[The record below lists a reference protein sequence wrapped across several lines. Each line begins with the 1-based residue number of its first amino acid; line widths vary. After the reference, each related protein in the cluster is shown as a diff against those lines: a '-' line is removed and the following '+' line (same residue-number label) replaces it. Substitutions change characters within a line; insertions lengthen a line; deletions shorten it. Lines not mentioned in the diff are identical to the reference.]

1 MGDVKIGEQALSVHT
16 SGSVAGR
23 RKNSF
28 ASRLL
33 RDLIKNK
40 IIYFMALPVIGYY
53 LIFDYG
59 PMYGASIAFK
69 DFTAIKG
76 ITGSPWVGFQNFSDF
91 FNDVYFG
98 RIVRNTLLLSIY
110 NILFGF
116 PAPIILALLLNEVRK
131 QLFKR
136 FIQSVT
142 YLPHFISVMVLC
154 GLIVDFTSRNGIIN
168 DLLAFLGMERI
179 TMLLKPELFRTI
191 YVGSNIWQE
200 LGWGSIIYLAA
211 LSGIDQDLYEAA
223 KIDGAGRFKQMVHVT
238 LPGIM
243 PTIIILFILKMG
255 SMMNIGFDKI
265 FLLYNPITYET
276 SDVISTYVY
285 RKGILEAN
293 YSFSSAVGLF
303 NSFINFLLL
312 VITNHVS
319 KKVNETSLW

>member
-1 MGDVKIGEQALSVHT
+1 MGDVRTGEQVLY
-16 SGSVAGR
+16 GR
-23 RKNSF
+23 AHVKKKDSYI
-28 ASRLL
+28 SRLL
-33 RDLIKNK
+33 RDLAKNK
-40 IIYFMALPVIGYY
+40 IIYLMALPVIAYY

-69 DFTAIKG
+69 DFSAMKG
-76 ITGSPWVGFQNFSDF
+76 ISGSPWVGFQHFKDF

-98 RIVRNTLLLSIY
+98 RIFRNTLLLSLY
-110 NILFGF
+110 NIIFGF
-116 PAPIILALLLNEVRK
+116 PAPILLALLLNEVRK
-131 QLFKR
+131 QMFKR
-136 FIQSVT
+136 LVQSVT

-168 DLLAFLGMERI
+168 DLFAFLGMERI
-179 TMLLKPELFRTI
+179 TMLLKPEWFRTI

-211 LSGIDQDLYEAA
+211 LAGIDQDLYEAA
-223 KIDGAGRFKQMVHVT
+223 TIDGAGRFKQMLHVT

-255 SMMNIGFDKI
+255 SMMNVGFDKI
-265 FLLYNPITYET
+265 FLLYNPTTYET

-293 YSFSSAVGLF
+293 YSYSAAVGLF
-303 NSFINFLLL
+303 NSIINFALL
-312 VITNHVS
+312 VITNQFS

>member
-1 MGDVKIGEQALSVHT
+1 MGDLKIGEQAI
-16 SGSVAGR
+16 SGHVYVR
-23 RKNSF
+23 RKDSF
-28 ASRLL
+28 ASRLSK
-33 RDLIKNK
+33 DLVKNK
-40 IIYFMALPVIGYY
+40 IIYLMALPVIAYY

-69 DFTAIKG
+69 DFSAMKG

-91 FNDVYFG
+91 FKDVYFT
-98 RIVRNTLLLSIY
+98 RIVRNTLLLSVY
-110 NILFGF
+110 NLIFGF

-136 FIQSVT
+136 FVQSVT

-168 DLLAFLGMERI
+168 DLLAFMGMERV
-179 TMLLKPELFRTI
+179 TMLLKPELFRSI

-211 LSGIDQDLYEAA
+211 LAGIDQDLYEAA
-223 KIDGAGRFKQMVHVT
+223 TIDGAGRFKQMLHVT
-238 LPGIM
+238 IPGIM
-243 PTIIILFILKMG
+243 PTVIILFILKMG
-255 SMMNIGFDKI
+255 SMMNVGFDKI
-265 FLLYNPITYET
+265 FLLYNPLTYET

-293 YSFSSAVGLF
+293 YSFSAAVGLF
-303 NSFINFLLL
+303 NSIINFVLL
-312 VITNHVS
+312 VATNQFS

>member
-1 MGDVKIGEQALSVHT
+1 MGDVKISEQVL
-16 SGSVAGR
+16 SGSVYVR
-23 RKNSF
+23 RKDIF
-28 ASRLL
+28 ISRLL
-33 RDLIKNK
+33 RDLSKNK
-40 IIYFMALPVIGYY
+40 IIYFMALPVIAYY

-69 DFTAIKG
+69 DFSAMKG
-76 ITGSPWVGFQNFSDF
+76 ISGSPWVGFQNFSDF
-91 FNDVYFG
+91 FKDVYFG

-110 NILFGF
+110 NIVFGF

-131 QLFKR
+131 QVFKR
-136 FIQSVT
+136 FVQSVT

-168 DLLAFLGMERI
+168 DLLAFMGMERV

-211 LSGIDQDLYEAA
+211 LAGIDQDMYEAA
-223 KIDGAGRFKQMVHVT
+223 KIDGAGRFKQMLHVT
-238 LPGIM
+238 IPGIM

-255 SMMNIGFDKI
+255 SMMNVGFDKI

-293 YSFSSAVGLF
+293 YSFSAAVGLF
-303 NSFINFLLL
+303 NSIINFMLL
-312 VITNHVS
+312 VATNQFS

>member
-1 MGDVKIGEQALSVHT
+1 MGDVKISEQVL
-16 SGSVAGR
+16 SGSVYVR
-23 RKNSF
+23 RKDIF
-28 ASRLL
+28 ISRLL
-33 RDLIKNK
+33 RDLSKNK
-40 IIYFMALPVIGYY
+40 IIYFMALPVIAYY

-69 DFTAIKG
+69 DFSAMKG
-76 ITGSPWVGFQNFSDF
+76 ISGSPWVGFQNFSDF
-91 FNDVYFG
+91 FKDVYFG

-110 NILFGF
+110 NIVFGF

-131 QLFKR
+131 QVFKR
-136 FIQSVT
+136 FVQSVT
-142 YLPHFISVMVLC
+142 YLPHFISVMVMC

-168 DLLAFLGMERI
+168 DLLAFMGMERV

-211 LSGIDQDLYEAA
+211 LAGIDQDMYEAA
-223 KIDGAGRFKQMVHVT
+223 KIDGAGRFKQMLHVT
-238 LPGIM
+238 IPGIM

-255 SMMNIGFDKI
+255 SMMNVGFDKI

-293 YSFSSAVGLF
+293 YSFSAAVGLF
-303 NSFINFLLL
+303 NSIINFMLL
-312 VITNHVS
+312 VATNQFS

>member
-1 MGDVKIGEQALSVHT
+1 VL
-16 SGSVAGR
+16 SGSVYVR
-23 RKNSF
+23 RKDIF
-28 ASRLL
+28 ISRLL
-33 RDLIKNK
+33 RDLSKNK
-40 IIYFMALPVIGYY
+40 IIYFMALPVIAYY

-69 DFTAIKG
+69 DFSAMKG
-76 ITGSPWVGFQNFSDF
+76 ISGSPWVGFQNFSDF
-91 FNDVYFG
+91 FKDVYFG

-110 NILFGF
+110 NIVFGF

-131 QLFKR
+131 QVFKR
-136 FIQSVT
+136 FVQSVT

-168 DLLAFLGMERI
+168 DLLAFMGMERV

-211 LSGIDQDLYEAA
+211 LAGIDQDMYEAA
-223 KIDGAGRFKQMVHVT
+223 KIDGAGRFKQMLHVT
-238 LPGIM
+238 IPGIM

-255 SMMNIGFDKI
+255 SMMNVGFDKI

-293 YSFSSAVGLF
+293 YSFSAAVGLF
-303 NSFINFLLL
+303 NSIINFMLL
-312 VITNHVS
+312 VATNQFS

>member
-1 MGDVKIGEQALSVHT
+1 MLYGRVSV
-16 SGSVAGR
+16 R
-23 RKNSF
+23 RKDSF
-28 ASRLL
+28 IIRLL
-33 RDLIKNK
+33 RDLSKNK
-40 IIYFMALPVIGYY
+40 IIYFMALPVIAYY

-69 DFTAIKG
+69 DFSAIKG
-76 ITGSPWVGFQNFSDF
+76 ISGSPWVGFQNFSDF
-91 FNDVYFG
+91 FKDVYFV
-98 RIVRNTLLLSIY
+98 RIFRNTLLLSLY
-110 NILFGF
+110 NIIFGF

-131 QLFKR
+131 QIFKR
-136 FIQSVT
+136 FVQSVT

-168 DLLAFLGMERI
+168 DLLAFMGMERV
-179 TMLLKPELFRTI
+179 TMLLKPELFRSI

-211 LSGIDQDLYEAA
+211 LAGIDQDLYEAA
-223 KIDGAGRFKQMVHVT
+223 TIDGAGRFKQMLHVT

-255 SMMNIGFDKI
+255 SMMNVGFDKI

-293 YSFSSAVGLF
+293 YSFSAAVGLF
-303 NSFINFLLL
+303 NSVINFVLL
-312 VITNHVS
+312 VATNQFS

>member
-1 MGDVKIGEQALSVHT
+1 MGDVKIDGQALSR
-16 SGSVAGR
+16 SVYAGR
-23 RKNSF
+23 RDSYV
-28 ASRLL
+28 SRLA
-33 RDLIKNK
+33 RDLVKNK
-40 IIYFMALPVIGYY
+40 IIYLMALPVVAYY

-69 DFTAIKG
+69 DFSAIKG
-76 ITGSPWVGFQNFSDF
+76 ITGSPWVGFQNFKDF

-110 NILFGF
+110 NIIFGF
-116 PAPIILALLLNEVRK
+116 PAPIILALLLNEVRQ

-136 FIQSVT
+136 FVQSIT
-142 YLPHFISVMVLC
+142 YLPHFISIMVLC

-168 DLLAFLGMERI
+168 DLLAFMGMERV

-211 LSGIDQDLYEAA
+211 LAGIDQDLYEAA
-223 KIDGAGRFKQMVHVT
+223 TIDGAGRFKQMLHIT
-238 LPGIM
+238 IPGIM
-243 PTIIILFILKMG
+243 PTVIILFILKMG

-265 FLLYNPITYET
+265 LLLYNPITYET

-293 YSFSSAVGLF
+293 YSFSAAVGLF
-303 NSFINFLLL
+303 NSIINFALL
-312 VITNHVS
+312 VATNQFS

>member
-1 MGDVKIGEQALSVHT
+1 MGNAKTGEQVLY
-16 SGSVAGR
+16 GSVSVR
-23 RKNSF
+23 RKASF
-28 ASRLL
+28 ISRLL
-33 RDLIKNK
+33 RDLSKNK
-40 IIYFMALPVIGYY
+40 IVYFMALPVIAYY

-69 DFTAIKG
+69 DFSAIKG
-76 ITGSPWVGFQNFSDF
+76 ISGSPWVGFQNFSDF
-91 FNDVYFG
+91 FKDVYFG
-98 RIVRNTLLLSIY
+98 RIFRNTLLISLY
-110 NILFGF
+110 NIIFGF

-131 QLFKR
+131 QIFKR
-136 FIQSVT
+136 FVQSVT

-168 DLLAFLGMERI
+168 DLLAFMGMERI

-211 LSGIDQDLYEAA
+211 LAGIDQDLYEAA
-223 KIDGAGRFKQMVHVT
+223 TIDGAGRFKQMLHVT

-255 SMMNIGFDKI
+255 SMMNVGFDKI

-293 YSFSSAVGLF
+293 YSFSAAVGLF
-303 NSFINFLLL
+303 NSIINFLLL
-312 VITNHVS
+312 VATNQFS